1 MWGIKKIVIKRKKI
15 EWKEKEKKMIYKLVV
30 ERIVKMNFIELRG
43 KMIRN
48 KDIIYV

>member
-1 MWGIKKIVIKRKKI
+1 
-15 EWKEKEKKMIYKLVV
+15 MIYKLVV